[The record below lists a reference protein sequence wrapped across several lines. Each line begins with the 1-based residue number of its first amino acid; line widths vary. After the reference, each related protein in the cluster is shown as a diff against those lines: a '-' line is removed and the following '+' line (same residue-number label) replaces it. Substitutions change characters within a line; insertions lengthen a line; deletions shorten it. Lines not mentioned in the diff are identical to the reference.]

1 MKDLIDLIGRICL
14 ASVFIFE
21 AIDTSYYTTL
31 TKKLMESY
39 GFTWQM
45 NFLYWAAIWAL
56 AIGSILVAVGY
67 RVGLGAFLILLYWL
81 PYTFSVYSFWMAD
94 AGHQHSEAAM
104 FTRNIAIAGGLLLL
118 YANGAGKYSI
128 KRLLATTRV

>member
-1 MKDLIDLIGRICL
+1 MKDLIGLIGRICL
-14 ASVFIFE
+14 VSVFIFE
-21 AIDTSYYTTL
+21 AVDTSVYTTL

-45 NFLYWAAIWAL
+45 NFLYWGAIWAL

-81 PYTFSVYSFWMAD
+81 PYTFTVYSFWVAD
-94 AGHQHSEAAM
+94 AAHQHAEAAM
-104 FTRNIAIAGGLLLL
+104 FTRNIAVAGGLLLL
-118 YANGAGKYSI
+118 YANGAGKFSI
-128 KRLLATTRV
+128 KRLLATTKV